1 MGQRR
6 LFIIAGCNG
15 AGKTTASFRML
26 PELLDCKEFVNADEI
41 ARGLSPFQPE
51 TVALEAGRIMLSR
64 IHELIEKEED
74 FAFETTLA
82 TKSYLSF
89 IRKAKQAG
97 YFVSL
102 VFFWLESP
110 ELAIERVKKRVAE
123 GGHHIPESVVRR
135 RYQRGIENLFK
146 LFFNEVDYLAIFD
159 NSKTA
164 PELIAEKKF
173 RVKVA
178 NSEKFNFL
186 KSFGK

>member
-1 MGQRR
+1 MRQKR

-15 AGKTTASFRML
+15 AGKTTACFRML

-51 TVALEAGRIMLSR
+51 TVAIEAGRIMLSR
-64 IHELIEKEED
+64 IHELIGRGED

-89 IRKAKQAG
+89 IRKAKRAG

-110 ELAIERVKKRVAE
+110 ELAIERVKMRVTE
-123 GGHHIPESVVRR
+123 GGHHIPEGVVRR

-146 LFFNEVDYLAIFD
+146 LFLNEVDYLAIFD
-159 NSKTA
+159 NSKAA
-164 PELIAEKKF
+164 PELIAEKKL